1 MTQTTWLSPA
11 APVDDQ
17 CAVALGWTGP
27 TRTTLVSTTVS
38 PLAVTKSTTIEYVRA
53 VDAVLVA
60 VPVSRQ
66 PRAPSEAQPVVTTFF
81 LALSAATYFG
91 TLTDPVPDAVPAPDP
106 APVPAAVAAA
116 WAALAGGE
124 DTVAA
129 GVGEPELQADNARAS
144 GRAATAPPTASLT
157 GVLLAVLMITTPFLF
172 SGEVT
177 VRR

>member
-1 MTQTTWLSPA
+1 
-11 APVDDQ
+11 
-17 CAVALGWTGP
+17 
-27 TRTTLVSTTVS
+27 
-38 PLAVTKSTTIEYVRA
+38 VTKSTTIEYVRA
-53 VDAVLVA
+53 DDAELVA

-66 PRAPSEAQPVVTTFF
+66 PRAPTEAQPVVTTFF

-91 TLTDPVPDAVPAPDP
+91 TLTEPVPDT

-116 WAALAGGE
+116 WAALAGGD

-157 GVLLAVLMITTPFLF
+157 GVLLAVLMITSPFLF
-172 SGEVT
+172 SGDVT